1 MRYSLPS
8 LLTAI
13 TFAGIMLAASNCL
26 AADVVLTAVDQQP
39 AVLDVAGF
47 GQAASDD
54 LLSGESGGLATQID
68 KIFMQ
73 MNDVDMKAQMGD
85 NVLDSNVTGNN
96 LISYDAFSDMN
107 GFATVIQN
115 SGNQVIIQSDLIV
128 NVNME

>member
-1 MRYSLPS
+1 MRYTPLS

-13 TFAGIMLAASNCL
+13 TIAGIMLAASNCL